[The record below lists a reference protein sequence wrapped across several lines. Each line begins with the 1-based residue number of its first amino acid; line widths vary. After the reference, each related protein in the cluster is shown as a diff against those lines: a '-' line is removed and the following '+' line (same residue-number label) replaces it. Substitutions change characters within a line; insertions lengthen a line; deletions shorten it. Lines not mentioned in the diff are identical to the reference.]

1 MAILDFFRKKKT
13 EDKFIPVIDLFNAH
27 NICNNSPLKISAG
40 WACINLIAD
49 TIATLPIEILTRDK
63 QGIEIDNKDSV
74 LYDLLKF
81 SPNEHQTKEDFFAC
95 IVVSLELFGTAYIKK
110 TIAGNKLISLIP
122 LKFDDVSRVTE
133 NEQIYYYHKTEKLT
147 SADIIEIKGRGGGIV
162 KAWQPLFFGKGIFEH
177 ASASEEVARKF
188 FINGLMS
195 QYALEFTQD
204 LTKEQYQEVKQY
216 LAELAPLGENG
227 GKPPVLPPYTKLTSL
242 QANFSES
249 QMLESRIFAVEEI
262 CRFFGI
268 PPHMVGA
275 PFKGSSLGGGI
286 EATNAMF
293 LQYCLRG
300 RIKRIES
307 AFEKSLF
314 NLSERKQGYR
324 IKFNFEGLLR
334 ADSKTRAENYQKMLA
349 SGVMTI
355 NEARALE
362 GLSPVTGGDIPRMQ
376 MQYVPIT
383 QNPMEATDGNKGN

>member
-1 MAILDFFRKKKT
+1 M
-13 EDKFIPVIDLFNAH
+13 
-27 NICNNSPLKISAG
+27 
-40 WACINLIAD
+40 
-49 TIATLPIEILTRDK
+49 
-63 QGIEIDNKDSV
+63 
-74 LYDLLKF
+74 
-81 SPNEHQTKEDFFAC
+81 
-95 IVVSLELFGTAYIKK
+95 
-110 TIAGNKLISLIP
+110 
-122 LKFDDVSRVTE
+122 
-133 NEQIYYYHKTEKLT
+133 
-147 SADIIEIKGRGGGIV
+147 
-162 KAWQPLFFGKGIFEH
+162 FFGKGIFEH